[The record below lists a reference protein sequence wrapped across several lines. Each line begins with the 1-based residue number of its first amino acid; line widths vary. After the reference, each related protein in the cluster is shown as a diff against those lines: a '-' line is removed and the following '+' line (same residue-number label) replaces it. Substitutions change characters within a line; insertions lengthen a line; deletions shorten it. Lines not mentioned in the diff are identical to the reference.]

1 MKLQS
6 FNLIIENKKLLVNI
20 LQIFNKI
27 PYPPKDGGS
36 VAVYNFSKGFANSG
50 HHVDLL
56 CLNTDKHFVNIPQVQ
71 NYLPENMTLS
81 GVNINTKIRIH
92 HAIKNLVF
100 SKLPYIAERFISE
113 KFKLQLINHLQQ
125 KEYDIIQIEGLYMM
139 PYIKTI
145 RNYSKGIISYRT
157 HNIEHEIWQ
166 LNLKQEQN
174 FFKKIYLKHL
184 LTRLK
189 KFELSFI
196 NTYDTIIPI
205 TKRDDKLLTEFG
217 NNKPSHVSPT
227 GIDLT
232 KYNKSEINF
241 SEIRLFH
248 LGSLDWIPNTEGLLW
263 FLQNIWK
270 KLTVQH
276 PDLTFTIAGRNA
288 SPGFIKQIR
297 SYKNII
303 YKGEIENAIDFM
315 HQHNVMIV
323 PLLSGS
329 GMRIKIIE
337 GMAAGNVIITSSKGA
352 QGIDAESGK
361 EILIADN
368 PNEFIQ
374 QINYILNHK
383 EKAEQISEAA
393 KQYISVNFDNFAI
406 SKSLLSFYSKL
417 LK

>member
-1 MKLQS
+1 
-6 FNLIIENKKLLVNI
+6 VNI

-36 VAVYNFSKGFANSG
+36 VAVCNLSQGFANSG

-56 CLNTDKHFVNIPQVQ
+56 CLNTDKHFVNIPQIQ
-71 NYLPENMTLS
+71 NYLPENITLS
-81 GVNINTKIRIH
+81 GVNINTKIRIS

-113 KFKLQLINHLQQ
+113 KFKLQLINHLRQ
-125 KEYDIIQIEGLYMM
+125 KKYDIIQTEGLYMM

-145 RNYSKGIISYRT
+145 RKYSKGIISYRA

-174 FFKKIYLKHL
+174 FLKKIYLKHL
-184 LTRLK
+184 LTRLR

-288 SPGFIKQIR
+288 STDFIKQIK
-297 SYKNII
+297 SYRNII
-303 YKGEIENAIDFM
+303 FKGEIENAIDFM

-337 GMAAGNVIITSSKGA
+337 GMAVGNIIITSPKGA
-352 QGIDAESGK
+352 EGIDAESGK
-361 EILIADN
+361 EILIVDN
-368 PNEFIQ
+368 PDEFIK
-374 QINYILNHK
+374 QINYILNNK

-393 KQYISVNFDNFAI
+393 KHCISVNFDNFAI
-406 SKSLLSFYSKL
+406 TESLMNFYINIMNK
-417 LK
+417 

>member
-1 MKLQS
+1 
-6 FNLIIENKKLLVNI
+6 
-20 LQIFNKI
+20 
-27 PYPPKDGGS
+27 
-36 VAVYNFSKGFANSG
+36 
-50 HHVDLL
+50 
-56 CLNTDKHFVNIPQVQ
+56 
-71 NYLPENMTLS
+71 MT
-81 GVNINTKIRIH
+81 
-92 HAIKNLVF
+92 
-100 SKLPYIAERFISE
+100 
-113 KFKLQLINHLQQ
+113 QL
-125 KEYDIIQIEGLYMM
+125 
-139 PYIKTI
+139 
-145 RNYSKGIISYRT
+145 R
-157 HNIEHEIWQ
+157 
-166 LNLKQEQN
+166 
-174 FFKKIYLKHL
+174 
-184 LTRLK
+184 

-288 SPGFIKQIR
+288 STDFIKQIK
-297 SYKNII
+297 SYRNII
-303 YKGEIENAIDFM
+303 FKGEIENAIDFM

-337 GMAAGNVIITSSKGA
+337 GMAA
-352 QGIDAESGK
+352 
-361 EILIADN
+361 
-368 PNEFIQ
+368 
-374 QINYILNHK
+374 
-383 EKAEQISEAA
+383 
-393 KQYISVNFDNFAI
+393 
-406 SKSLLSFYSKL
+406 
-417 LK
+417 